1 MSETIRAAWVIARRD
16 FTAIIFSKAFFFF
29 LLGPLF
35 PVGLGLA
42 AGGLTQQVTREI
54 DRPVTAIVMSPADS
68 EAVVAAHDAL
78 VAQLGDRR
86 LPELRIVSPN
96 GTGVA
101 QIDGL
106 LESAVAGPD
115 DAATADPSEGKL
127 NAVIS
132 GSLANPVLSAPNAF
146 AAQWNGQLSLL
157 LDYARTG
164 RASAGPPL
172 EVRAVAAS
180 SGQRQKQQRVTAQAG
195 QFLLFLLTM
204 LLAGMVLSNLVEE
217 KTNKIIEILAA
228 AIPVDSIFLGKLFAM
243 LAMALIGIS
252 VWLVFIG
259 IGLTMFGGDLPQL
272 PQPALGWPIF
282 LLLGFLY
289 FSMAY
294 LLLGSLFLGIGALA
308 TTVREVQTLSMPVTM
323 AQVLV
328 FFLAASSVTKTGEP
342 VEWFAVLF
350 PLSSPFAMLA
360 RGAQD
365 GNIWQHGLALA
376 WQIGWALVIIRFG
389 AGIFRRNVMKSGPR
403 SKKGRSLLSLLGLS
417 KPAEPIARPLKD

>member
-1 MSETIRAAWVIARRD
+1 MNETIRAAWVIARRD
-16 FTAIIFSKAFFFF
+16 FVAIIFSKAFFFF

-54 DRPVTAIVMSPADS
+54 DQPVAAIVMSEQDAA
-68 EAVVAAHDAL
+68 AVVAAHAAL
-78 VAQLGDRR
+78 SEQLGARR
-86 LPELRIVSPN
+86 LPSVRVVARDGS
-96 GTGVA
+96 GQA
-101 QIDGL
+101 QIETL
-106 LESAVAGPD
+106 LNDQQSD
-115 DAATADPSEGKL
+115 DGKL
-127 NAVIS
+127 DAVLS
-132 GSLANPVLSAPNAF
+132 GSLQAPELTATPRF
-146 AAQWNGQLSLL
+146 AQAWEGQLTLL
-157 LDYARTG
+157 MDYARSG
-164 RASAGPPL
+164 RVATGPPL
-172 EVRAVAAS
+172 NVQIVAAS
-180 SGQRQKQQRVTAQAG
+180 SGQLQQQQRFTAQLAQG
-195 QFLLFLLTM
+195 LLFLLTM

-243 LAMALIGIS
+243 LAMALIGIT
-252 VWLVFIG
+252 VWLVMIIIG
-259 IGLTMFGGDLPQL
+259 ITLFGDGLPQL
-272 PQPALGWPIF
+272 PMPAVGWPMF

-328 FFLAASSVTKTGEP
+328 FFLAAYSVTKTGEP
-342 VEWFAVLF
+342 IEWAAVLF

-365 GNIWQHGLALA
+365 GDILQHLVALVWQG
-376 WQIGWALVIIRFG
+376 GWALMIIRFG
-389 AGIFRRNVMKSGPR
+389 AGIFRRNVMKSGPS
-403 SKKGRSLLSLLGLS
+403 SKSGNGLLSIFRQPRTAETRDSAESLGS
-417 KPAEPIARPLKD
+417 GPR